1 MDVIYG
7 ILVLVS
13 VIISIINKV
22 NSTNQKTSSKQ
33 RNPDWKRVFKETP
46 TNLEKQKKQ
55 ETPKETR
62 TVPLSPPL
70 LTQPIIIETKKP
82 SKPSVIPQTIPVM
95 SEVKDFV
102 DWDKEGFEEIK
113 GPLYR
118 QVSEQEV
125 KATSFLDELTRDP
138 EALKKAIIAK
148 EILDKPRALA
158 PWVRR

>member
-7 ILVLVS
+7 ILVIIS

-22 NSTNQKTSSKQ
+22 NSANQKTSSKQ
-33 RNPDWKRVFKETP
+33 RNPDWKRAFKETP
-46 TNLEKQKKQ
+46 TNLEKQKKS
-55 ETPKETR
+55 ERPKETR

-82 SKPSVIPQTIPVM
+82 SKPTVIPQTMPVM

-102 DWDKEGFEEIK
+102 DWDQEGFEEVK

-125 KATSFLDELTRDP
+125 RTTNFLDEFTQDP
-138 EALKKAIIAK
+138 KALKKAMIAK